1 MASTKISLLLIIL
14 AKNIT
19 IAMFIVFLHI
29 YKTDGF
35 PYFLTYTATLHSD
48 DMFTAGPHC
57 RSKLPEAHV

>member
-1 MASTKISLLLIIL
+1 MASTKISLLLIIF

-19 IAMFIVFLHI
+19 IAMFIVFCTST
-29 YKTDGF
+29 TDGF